1 MARENDEKDDH
12 KSKNLG
18 STILFGMY
26 SDQRFI
32 NESKGPKLERILV
45 VQGLKGS
52 MSRKK
57 EVRADCR
64 G

>member
-1 MARENDEKDDH
+1 MRKNDN

-18 STILFGMY
+18 RTILFGMY

-52 MSRKK
+52 MTRKK
-57 EVRADCR
+57 EVRFNCR

>member
-1 MARENDEKDDH
+1 
-12 KSKNLG
+12 
-18 STILFGMY
+18 MY